1 MNSDSSLWVS
11 VEGWRRAVSLDS
23 HMYRSRGVDLPILGY
38 LEEAVGWS
46 GGRMG
51 GMRVDGWMIRRMKEW
66 MDA

>member
-1 MNSDSSLWVS
+1 M
-11 VEGWRRAVSLDS
+11 SLDS